1 MTERIPHV
9 AVTVE
14 WAHPTEAKSI
24 IHSMNTDR
32 ATCRLTDVVRSAI
45 QHALE
50 TDDGIATV
58 TITIVRKAEKPHDPR
73 RILD

>member
-1 MTERIPHV
+1 MSERIPHV
-9 AVTVE
+9 AVSIE
-14 WAHPTEAKSI
+14 WTHPSEAKVI

-32 ATCRLTDVVRSAI
+32 AASRLTDVVRSAI

-58 TITIVRKAEKPHDPR
+58 TITVVRKAEKPR
-73 RILD
+73 SALIACA